1 MAITTIITTL
11 PFLIGHL
18 AVMGGNEH
26 CILDE
31 WLSIDHQAKTTIVA
45 FVTVMM
51 LGVITA
57 FDPKIQETMLLV
69 CGYGMFGFFLFQ
81 TLYLIY
87 GVTLFFRAAGNNKIL
102 Q

>member
-18 AVMGGNEH
+18 AIMSGNEH

-57 FDPKIQETMLLV
+57 FDPKIQE
-69 CGYGMFGFFLFQ
+69 
-81 TLYLIY
+81 
-87 GVTLFFRAAGNNKIL
+87 NSIL
-102 Q
+102 R